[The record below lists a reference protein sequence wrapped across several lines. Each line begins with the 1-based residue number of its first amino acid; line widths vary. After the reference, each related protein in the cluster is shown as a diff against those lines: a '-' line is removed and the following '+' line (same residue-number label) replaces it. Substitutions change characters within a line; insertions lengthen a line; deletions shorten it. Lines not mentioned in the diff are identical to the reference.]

1 MSKKHYLKSDGNGGF
16 NIGKHTFTVI
26 SLLLVIIGMV
36 ASASISYGMSNQKI
50 SEVKEIIPSILNSV
64 ETVKGRVSSL
74 ESSSSAIDVKLDY
87 ISEDVK
93 EIKELLKE
101 DLQ

>member
-50 SEVKEIIPSILNSV
+50 SEVEKIIPEMADNIGEVEARVRIL
-64 ETVKGRVSSL
+64 ETA
-74 ESSSSAIDVKLDY
+74 SSAIDVKLDY